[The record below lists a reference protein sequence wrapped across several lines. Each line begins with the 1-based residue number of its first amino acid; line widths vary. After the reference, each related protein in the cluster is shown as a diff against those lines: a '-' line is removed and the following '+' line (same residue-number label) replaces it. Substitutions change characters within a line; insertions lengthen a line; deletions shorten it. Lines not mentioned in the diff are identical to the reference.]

1 MKTGDQITILK
12 PVSPHIEGNGT
23 ITKVDEGVLKYEV
36 EQWDIKQWYE
46 ETQITDR
53 LIKVEPAPEFPKNI
67 CDQYKE
73 AISEAT
79 EDIKERS
86 KKEVEGMFSQKTYP
100 TDQKKS
106 AEMFELIADV
116 YSRQSMC
123 NTTFPNG
130 GISSTGAPFI
140 GGSIVGEPAIRP
152 DQIYGRPYIPE
163 ASANYTKEQSAA
175 MKKGL
180 ELLIETKQSEI
191 KEIEEL
197 IKKL

>member
-12 PVSPHIEGNGT
+12 PVLPHIEGNGT

-86 KKEVEGMFSQKTYP
+86 KKEVEEQFNQKTYP

-106 AEMFELIADV
+106 GEYFELIADI
-116 YSRQSMC
+116 YSRQSTSTAM
-123 NTTFPNG
+123 FPNG
-130 GISSTGAPFI
+130 ITSNNWGMNLDKTISGGFCPNTGTTQAT
-140 GGSIVGEPAIRP
+140 ET
-152 DQIYGRPYIPE
+152 PE
-163 ASANYTKEQSAA
+163 DKRKFAMVKKALALLAEQ
-175 MKKGL
+175 
-180 ELLIETKQSEI
+180 KQSEI